1 MIIVLAT
8 GYWKGS
14 SNMPLKHRA
23 FVAFSLVIVALMYVV
38 PFYWLKGTV
47 GPETLLFWVAVSAV
61 YLTIVVLA
69 MRGDN

>member
-1 MIIVLAT
+1 MIIAPAT
-8 GYWKGS
+8 GYWKRS
-14 SNMPLKHRA
+14 YTMLLKHRA
-23 FVAFSLVIVALMYVV
+23 FVAFSLVIVALMYVL

-61 YLTIVVLA
+61 YLAIVVLA